1 MPAQIIVT
9 RMTKA
14 DAEKKVVELDGKDV
28 VEVADYEGRPT
39 CIVRSKIPVVKRGPE
54 LDRAYAILQAV
65 ADADSAIGMQRRKAR
80 EAKAA
85 KAPKETP
92 SVPTATSAPSAPA
105 TTPAKPKP

>member
-14 DAEKKVVELDGKDV
+14 DAEKKVAELDGKDV

-39 CIVRSKIPVVKRGPE
+39 CIVRSKIPVVKKGPE

-80 EAKAA
+80 EAKA
-85 KAPKETP
+85 PKTP
-92 SVPTATSAPSAPA
+92 ADPPA
-105 TTPAKPKP
+105 VTPAKPKP